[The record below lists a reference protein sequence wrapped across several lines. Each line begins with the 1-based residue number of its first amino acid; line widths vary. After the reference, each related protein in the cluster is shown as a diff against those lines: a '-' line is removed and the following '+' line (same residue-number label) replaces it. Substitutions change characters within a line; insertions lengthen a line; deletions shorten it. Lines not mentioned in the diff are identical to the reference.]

1 MSVSLL
7 KEKLKALPTPV
18 NAETFAKARDEMR
31 ALGGA
36 AALYQH
42 LESEGFVAQGKLTTA
57 MKPLNFFACIS
68 SGVISQ
74 PGMESENASLGH
86 AGLRFKVC
94 SNHPDNNENWN
105 SSDPAWVGK
114 AAMSKRHR
122 FLSTKDLSWQWFNVL
137 AFGLDRD
144 AHSLSQAIA
153 LLEDMKSAAE
163 AFAAATPEWSADPS
177 RLGLFLHVFPHNS
190 VDSLH
195 LHMVDLAVTGPTY
208 EVLKEKNLPLAD
220 ALDVLRSE
228 ESLVLAEKEGMAE
241 EEEVDR
247 GTTSS
252 ILPSPR
258 VELLISKVE
267 AGHVLSSDEAEEL
280 KRASIGDEVAH
291 EHLASTD
298 ESNQMHEL
306 VDRLKLL
313 EDLFYT
319 INNGSTSVSMHSL
332 AHLINGLDEDTQIFF
347 HQIDTETGWTEERTV
362 DDFVAFLMALLSSL
376 DDTNFSV
383 VVLRLMSLAEQA
395 NVQGNEQAHQQA
407 QAADNYSVCHD
418 QDAYYAGHSSPDLP
432 ASSLPHA
439 SQEQDAQG
447 PFEEPWRAS
456 PRKKVLKGK
465 PTKISSMYVCEAT
478 LERLLSQGR
487 SKTF

>member
-1 MSVSLL
+1 
-7 KEKLKALPTPV
+7 
-18 NAETFAKARDEMR
+18 
-31 ALGGA
+31 
-36 AALYQH
+36 
-42 LESEGFVAQGKLTTA
+42 
-57 MKPLNFFACIS
+57 
-68 SGVISQ
+68 
-74 PGMESENASLGH
+74 
-86 AGLRFKVC
+86 
-94 SNHPDNNENWN
+94 
-105 SSDPAWVGK
+105 
-114 AAMSKRHR
+114 
-122 FLSTKDLSWQWFNVL
+122 
-137 AFGLDRD
+137 
-144 AHSLSQAIA
+144 
-153 LLEDMKSAAE
+153 MKSAAE

-306 VDRLKLL
+306 VDRF
-313 EDLFYT
+313 E
-319 INNGSTSVSMHSL
+319 
-332 AHLINGLDEDTQIFF
+332 
-347 HQIDTETGWTEERTV
+347 
-362 DDFVAFLMALLSSL
+362 VARRPVLH
-376 DDTNFSV
+376 NQQRIHFSI
-383 VVLRLMSLAEQA
+383 
-395 NVQGNEQAHQQA
+395 
-407 QAADNYSVCHD
+407 
-418 QDAYYAGHSSPDLP
+418 
-432 ASSLPHA
+432 HA
-439 SQEQDAQG
+439 
-447 PFEEPWRAS
+447 
-456 PRKKVLKGK
+456 
-465 PTKISSMYVCEAT
+465 
-478 LERLLSQGR
+478 
-487 SKTF
+487 